1 MSDRTDSRRK
11 GSTAAA
17 DPKAAR
23 AAAKQEKRE
32 AKAKRRSERGPG
44 PFAQIKQVF
53 QITREQDPNIALKL
67 IAIAL
72 GVLVV
77 FLLLGLLLNNW
88 ITWLLIG
95 IPFAILIAFWFLS
108 RRAEK
113 AAFARIEDQPGATG
127 AALSTLRRGWI
138 VEEQPVQI
146 DPRSRD
152 LVFRAVG
159 RPGVVLVTEGPTG
172 RARKLAEKERRRIG
186 PRVRNVPIH
195 IIPAGSREDQV
206 PLNQVAQHMRKLDK
220 KLTKQEVSVVH
231 QRLASMR
238 SQQLPIPKGVDP
250 MRARPDRKSLR
261 GR

>member
-1 MSDRTDSRRK
+1 MSDRTPSRSK
-11 GSTAAA
+11 GATAA
-17 DPKAAR
+17 DPKAAK
-23 AAAKQEKRE
+23 AKAKQEQRE
-32 AKAKRRSERGPG
+32 AKAKRKAERGPG

-53 QITREQDPNIALKL
+53 QITKEQDPNITLKL
-67 IAIAL
+67 IALGL

-95 IPFAILIAFWFLS
+95 IPFAVLVCFWFLS

-146 DPRSRD
+146 DPRNRD
-152 LVFRAVG
+152 LVFRAIG

-172 RARKLAEKERRRIG
+172 RARKLAEKERRRVG

-195 IIPAGSREDQV
+195 IIAAGSREDQV
-206 PLNQVAQHMRKLDK
+206 PLNQVSKHIRKLDK
-220 KLTKQEVSVVH
+220 KLTKQEVSAVH
-231 QRLASMR
+231 QRLSTLR
-238 SQQLPIPKGVDP
+238 SDQLPIPKGVDP
-250 MRARPDRKSLR
+250 MRARPDHKALR